1 MNNTLTMAWRNLW
14 RNKRRTLITIASVF
28 FGVLLS
34 AYMTS
39 MQVGSYAQY
48 IATVVNSYSG
58 YLQIQQRDYWDEK
71 IINNSFENDSA
82 LMAIIHQQKLVTR
95 VTPRF
100 ETFALASSRDMTRGV
115 MVMGIDAEREDAIT
129 RLRTKIKCGRYLQDA
144 DSGVVIGSGLARF
157 LKLNIDDTL
166 VLIGQGYHGV
176 SAAGQYQVRGI
187 LKHPSYELD
196 KMVVYM
202 DINRCCEL
210 FSAEGRLTSLVLMA
224 GTPEQANE
232 VKQLLL
238 PTLSQ
243 DLTIID
249 WCQMNDMLLRQ
260 IESDRQQDYIF
271 KGVLYLII
279 GFGILST
286 MMMMMAERRREFGVM
301 MAIGTSKRR
310 LMAIVVLETIFI
322 GLIGVAAGIVASI
335 PAIGYFIY
343 HPIQFTGE
351 AARMFE
357 ELGFEP
363 VMYFSMAPSIFVT
376 QAVTVLIM
384 TLLIGIYPVVHLGR
398 MQVMKALH

>member
-1 MNNTLTMAWRNLW
+1 MAWRNLW
-14 RNKRRTLITIASVF
+14 RNKRRTIITIASVF

-71 IINNSFENDSA
+71 IINNSFVNDMVLAKTIDS
-82 LMAIIHQQKLVTR
+82 HSLVTQ

-100 ETFALASSRDMTRGV
+100 ETFALASSREMSRGV
-115 MVMGIDAEREDAIT
+115 MVMGIDAQREDAIT
-129 RLRTKIKCGRYLQDA
+129 RLHSKMKSGRYLQANDNE
-144 DSGVVIGSGLARF
+144 VVIGNGLAR
-157 LKLNIDDTL
+157 LLRLSVGDTL

-176 SAAGQYQVRGI
+176 SAAGQYVVCGI

-202 DINRCCEL
+202 DITRCCQL
-210 FSAEGRLTSLVLMA
+210 FSAEGRLTSLVLMTQGPDEA
-224 GTPEQANE
+224 DQVVEALRPKLN
-232 VKQLLL
+232 
-238 PTLSQ
+238 S

-249 WCQMNDMLLRQ
+249 WRKMNDMLLRQ

-271 KGVLYLII
+271 KGVLYMII

-286 MMMMMAERRREFGVM
+286 IMMMMAERRREFGVM
-301 MAIGTSKRR
+301 MAIGTSKTR
-310 LMAIVVLETIFI
+310 LIAMVMLETL
-322 GLIGVAAGIVASI
+322 LIGIIGVIAGIAASI

-363 VMYFSMAPSIFVT
+363 VMYFSMAPAIFVT

-384 TLLIGIYPVVHLGR
+384 TMLIGIYPIIHLTKMR
-398 MQVMKALH
+398 VIKALH

>member
-95 VTPRF
+95 VTLRF

-129 RLRTKIKCGRYLQDA
+129 RLRTKIKSGRYLQDP

-157 LKLNIDDTL
+157 LKLNIGDTL

-224 GTPEQANE
+224 GTSEQANE

-249 WCQMNDMLLRQ
+249 WRQMNDMLLRQ

-398 MQVMKALH
+398 MQVMNALH

>member
-1 MNNTLTMAWRNLW
+1 MAWRNLW

-82 LMAIIHQQKLVTR
+82 LMTVIHQQKLVTQ
-95 VTPRF
+95 VAPRF
-100 ETFALASSRDMTRGV
+100 ETFALASSREMTRGV

-129 RLRTKIKCGRYLQDA
+129 RLQSKIKSGRYLQDS
-144 DSGVVIGSGLARF
+144 DSVVVIGSGLAHF
-157 LKLNIDDTL
+157 LKLNIGDTL

-176 SAAGQYQVRGI
+176 SAAGQYVVRGI

-224 GTPEQANE
+224 NSAEQSDE
-232 VKQLLL
+232 VKQHLL
-238 PTLSQ
+238 PKLNQ
-243 DLTIID
+243 ELTIID
-249 WCQMNDMLLRQ
+249 WRQMNDMLLRQ

-286 MMMMMAERRREFGVM
+286 IMMMMAERRREFGVM
-301 MAIGTSKRR
+301 MAIGTSKQR
-310 LMAIVVLETIFI
+310 LIAMMMLETI
-322 GLIGVAAGIVASI
+322 LIGIVGVATGIVASI

-343 HPIQFTGE
+343 HPIRFTGE

-376 QAVTVLIM
+376 QAVIVLIM
-384 TLLIGIYPVVHLGR
+384 TLLIGVYPVVHLGR